1 MPLMVSTFSL
11 YSSSTT
17 IFFSMLSMKLAVE
30 LVSEEYD
37 AKSMPEVITPNTK
50 YTQGKQCYKH

>member
-1 MPLMVSTFSL
+1 MVSTFSL